1 MRCGRQGSALGHL
14 DYHLL
19 AALAQPLR
27 RPAAQ
32 PQTTAGLVPVPPA
45 VSTNQ
50 PLFYNLVEG
59 AHGSD
64 DASNELDDPLHR
76 DAMLCVQR

>member
-19 AALAQPLR
+19 AAFAQPLR
-27 RPAAQ
+27 RSAVR
-32 PQTTAGLVPVPPA
+32 PQTTAGIISVPTA
-45 VSTNQ
+45 GSTNQ
-50 PLFYNLVEG
+50 PLFYDLVEG
-59 AHGSD
+59 AYGSN

>member
-14 DYHLL
+14 DYRLL

-27 RPAAQ
+27 RSAFRPLSA
-32 PQTTAGLVPVPPA
+32 AGLVFISA
-45 VSTNQ
+45 GSTNQ
-50 PLFYNLVEG
+50 PLFYNLVKG
-59 AHGSD
+59 AHGSN

-76 DAMLCVQR
+76 DAMLCV

>member
-27 RPAAQ
+27 RSALR
-32 PQTTAGLVPVPPA
+32 PQATARLVPIPP
-45 VSTNQ
+45 VGSTKQ
-50 PLFYNLVEG
+50 PLFYDLVEV
-59 AHGSD
+59 AHSSD
-64 DASNELDDPLHR
+64 DASNELDDPVHR

>member
-19 AALAQPLR
+19 AARAQPLR
-27 RPAAQ
+27 RSAVR
-32 PQTTAGLVPVPPA
+32 PQTSAELVPIPPA
-45 VSTNQ
+45 GSTNQ
-50 PLFYNLVEG
+50 PLFHDLVER
-59 AHGSD
+59 AHSSD